1 MRKLNLI
8 SVSIIVFGFW
18 VSAGSAGTACTSTS
32 YGGLHKD
39 ENAANA
45 ESLGPGYCF
54 QTPTNMDVTIYEVG
68 ICTAHASPTDR
79 TACTLLFDDA
89 NGQLVNLS
97 VGSSLDLLEEI
108 SITEGTYSHAYIL
121 MSNVTAIKTVIQ
133 FSTSRTALDNSSGE
147 YCYTNGDSWDDNVNS
162 IMSCGDSASA
172 AVSSVETIGFAD
184 ENGNDSYSLVPY
196 TVTMAGEQVVS
207 NLYMTD
213 ADGTTLSSDEDT
225 SKRILGS
232 QKLGTPVTVTPST
245 SNIDV
250 SFAITDGVAIGF
262 PNAEELSGPHDAVF
276 EALKFKITAN

>member
-1 MRKLNLI
+1 
-8 SVSIIVFGFW
+8 
-18 VSAGSAGTACTSTS
+18 
-32 YGGLHKD
+32 
-39 ENAANA
+39 
-45 ESLGPGYCF
+45 
-54 QTPTNMDVTIYEVG
+54 MDVTIYEVG
-68 ICTAHASPTDR
+68 ICTAHASPLDR
-79 TACTLLFDDA
+79 TACTLLFNDA

-97 VGSSLDLLEEI
+97 VGSSLNLLEEI
-108 SITEGTYSHAYIL
+108 PLTEGTYSHAYIL

-147 YCYTNGDSWDDNVNS
+147 YCYTNGDSFDDKKILS

-184 ENGNDSYSLVPY
+184 ENGNDSYSVVPY

-213 ADGTTLSSDEDT
+213 ADGTTPSSSEST

-232 QKLGTPVTVTPST
+232 QKLGNQVTVTPST

-262 PNAEELSGPHDAVF
+262 PSVQNVTGPNDAVF

>member
-32 YGGLHKD
+32 NRDSHLD
-39 ENAANA
+39 ENENAANF
-45 ESLGPGYCF
+45 ESLGDGYCF

-68 ICTAHASPTDR
+68 ICTAHVSPKDR

-97 VGSSLDLLEEI
+97 VGSSLDLLKEI

-147 YCYTNGDSWDDNVNS
+147 YCYTNGDSFDDKKILS

-172 AVSSVETIGFAD
+172 AVSSEETIGF
-184 ENGNDSYSLVPY
+184 NGSYSLVPY

-213 ADGTTLSSDEDT
+213 ADGTTPSTDEST

-232 QKLGTPVTVTPST
+232 QKLGNQVTVTPST

-262 PNAEELSGPHDAVF
+262 PDAQELSGPHDAVF

>member
-79 TACTLLFDDA
+79 TACTLLFNDA

-97 VGSSLDLLEEI
+97 VGSSLNLLEEI

-121 MSNVTAIKTVIQ
+121 MSNVTSIKTVIQ

-147 YCYTNGDSWDDNVNS
+147 YCYTNGDSWDDNVNT

-172 AVSSVETIGFAD
+172 AVSSDETIGLGA
-184 ENGNDSYSLVPY
+184 SYSLVPY
-196 TVTMAGEQVVS
+196 TVTMAGEQLVS

-213 ADGTTLSSDEDT
+213 ADGTTPSTSKDT

-232 QKLGTPVTVTPST
+232 QKLGNQVTVTPST

-250 SFAITDGVAIGF
+250 SFSITDGVAIGF
-262 PNAEELSGPHDAVF
+262 PDAQELSGPHDAVF

>member
-32 YGGLHKD
+32 YGGFHVT
-39 ENAANA
+39 EHAANPN
-45 ESLGPGYCF
+45 SLGQGYCF

-68 ICTAHASPTDR
+68 ICTAHASPLDR
-79 TACTLLFDDA
+79 TACTLLFNDA

-97 VGSSLDLLEEI
+97 VGSSLNLLEEI

-133 FSTSRTALDNSSGE
+133 FSTSRTALDNSFGE
-147 YCYTNGDSWDDNVNS
+147 YCYTNGDSFDDANILS
-162 IMSCGDSASA
+162 IMSCGDSASK
-172 AVSSVETIGFAD
+172 AVSSEETIGF
-184 ENGNDSYSLVPY
+184 NGSYSLVPY
-196 TVTMAGEQVVS
+196 TMTMAGEQVVS

-213 ADGTTLSSDEDT
+213 ADGITLSSDEIP

-232 QKLGTPVTVTPST
+232 QKLGNQVTVTPST

-262 PNAEELSGPHDAVF
+262 PNFANGTGPHDAVF

>member
-18 VSAGSAGTACTSTS
+18 VSAGNAGTACTSTS
-32 YGGLHKD
+32 YGGLHLN
-39 ENAANA
+39 ENAANRD
-45 ESLGPGYCF
+45 SLGDGYCF

-68 ICTAHASPTDR
+68 ICTAHASPNDR

-133 FSTSRTALDNSSGE
+133 FSTSRTALDNSLGE

-172 AVSSVETIGFAD
+172 AASSVETIGFAD
-184 ENGNDSYSLVPY
+184 ENDNDIYSVVPY

-213 ADGTTLSSDEDT
+213 ADGTTPSSSEST

-232 QKLGTPVTVTPST
+232 QELGNQVTVTPST

-262 PNAEELSGPHDAVF
+262 PNDQSLTGPHDAVF

>member
-68 ICTAHASPTDR
+68 ICTAHASPNDR

-97 VGSSLDLLEEI
+97 VGSSLNLLEEI
-108 SITEGTYSHAYIL
+108 SA
-121 MSNVTAIKTVIQ
+121 
-133 FSTSRTALDNSSGE
+133 F
-147 YCYTNGDSWDDNVNS
+147 
-162 IMSCGDSASA
+162 
-172 AVSSVETIGFAD
+172 
-184 ENGNDSYSLVPY
+184 
-196 TVTMAGEQVVS
+196 
-207 NLYMTD
+207 
-213 ADGTTLSSDEDT
+213 LSFR
-225 SKRILGS
+225 K
-232 QKLGTPVTVTPST
+232 
-245 SNIDV
+245 
-250 SFAITDGVAIGF
+250 
-262 PNAEELSGPHDAVF
+262 
-276 EALKFKITAN
+276 